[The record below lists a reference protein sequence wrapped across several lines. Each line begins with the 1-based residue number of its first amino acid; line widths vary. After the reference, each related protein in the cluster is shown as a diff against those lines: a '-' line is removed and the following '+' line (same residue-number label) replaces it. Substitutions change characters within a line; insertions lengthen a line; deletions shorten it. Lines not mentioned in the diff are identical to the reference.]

1 MRNMDNDEKLIKAV
15 AAGRSQRCGALAFH
29 APASTFMSYMMKIAV
44 LDPVTKTARFCT
56 EKRSATTSKHQ
67 NTVRRVLTALHF
79 KIEEVSKSS
88 DMG

>member
-1 MRNMDNDEKLIKAV
+1 
-15 AAGRSQRCGALAFH
+15 
-29 APASTFMSYMMKIAV
+29 MMKIAV